1 MMSAER
7 LEAIRERINSVTG
20 IKMGKEK
27 DKEILTTFLELC
39 EKHNLSEDL
48 FYQKLQT
55 DNQTVME
62 FATQFT
68 VHETSFYR
76 NKDHFKTLEEH
87 LFPSLL
93 SQSKELRILSAGC
106 ATGEEPYTIAMILHK
121 ILGENL
127 PLYKIDIIGLDIS
140 PNAIETA
147 QKGIYNEY
155 KMKNIPN
162 ELLQNYFIKHTTNT
176 RTYYT
181 IIPQIKNMVSFHTY
195 NLLAKDGFLEKIG
208 PFDIILCE
216 NVIIYFD
223 HAAIQYLI
231 DTFYKILKQPGY
243 LFVGYS
249 ETLATVEHAFQLKW
263 HEHTYYY
270 EKTPVTQKKEEEILQ
285 GFPSPLQSQTNILHK
300 EHPEYSYE
308 EIYYQLSKHY
318 LKQDINQLMQWHDIF
333 LHQLHQGSDFIKDEK
348 IYLLLGEFFL
358 DQNDTGN
365 AFQMAEMAIE
375 KNPRSID
382 ALNLQAYT
390 QTRTKDYQK
399 AMYTLQIALQI
410 EPHHP
415 ISLLLLYKLAEINQN
430 HTLLKDILQK
440 LKGCRETSQPYKEL
454 FPYQPAR
461 KIQFYSEINK
471 ICQEISSGA
480 KKEL

>member
-1 MMSAER
+1 MMIEER
-7 LEAIRERINSVTG
+7 LEVIRDRINSVTG
-20 IKMGKEK
+20 IKMGKDK

-48 FYQKLQT
+48 FYQKLLT
-55 DNQTVME
+55 DNQAVME

-93 SQSKELRILSAGC
+93 SQSRELRILSAGC

-121 ILGENL
+121 LLGENL

-140 PNAIETA
+140 PNAIEVA
-147 QKGIYNEY
+147 QKGVYNEY

-162 ELLQNYFIKHTTNT
+162 EYLQTYFIKHTSNT

-181 IIPQIKNMVSFHTY
+181 VIPQIRNMVSFHTY

-223 HAAIQYLI
+223 HGAIQYLI
-231 DTFYKILKQPGY
+231 NTFYKILKQPGY

-249 ETLATVEHAFQLKW
+249 ETLATVEHTFQLKW

-270 EKTPVTQKKEEEILQ
+270 EKTLINQKKEEETPQ
-285 GFPSPLQSQTNILHK
+285 FSPSSLTSHITPQK
-300 EHPEYSYE
+300 EEHLEYSYE

-318 LKQDINQLMQWHDIF
+318 LKQDTNQLMQWHDIF

-375 KNPRSID
+375 KNPRSLD

-399 AMYTLQIALQI
+399 AMYTLQLALQI
-410 EPHHP
+410 EPLHP
-415 ISLLLLYKLAEINQN
+415 ISLLLLYKLAEITQN
-430 HTLLKDILQK
+430 HAVMKELLHK
-440 LKGCRETSQPYKEL
+440 LKACRENAQPYKEL

-471 ICQEISSGA
+471 ICQEITGGT

>member
-1 MMSAER
+1 
-7 LEAIRERINSVTG
+7 
-20 IKMGKEK
+20 MGSS
-27 DKEILTTFLELC
+27 LC
-39 EKHNLSEDL
+39 
-48 FYQKLQT
+48 
-55 DNQTVME
+55 
-62 FATQFT
+62 
-68 VHETSFYR
+68 
-76 NKDHFKTLEEH
+76 
-87 LFPSLL
+87 P
-93 SQSKELRILSAGC
+93 
-106 ATGEEPYTIAMILHK
+106 
-121 ILGENL
+121 
-127 PLYKIDIIGLDIS
+127 IIGQGGTFFCFSSSSRGRS
-140 PNAIETA
+140 P
-147 QKGIYNEY
+147 QKNVT
-155 KMKNIPN
+155 
-162 ELLQNYFIKHTTNT
+162 NYFIKHTTNT